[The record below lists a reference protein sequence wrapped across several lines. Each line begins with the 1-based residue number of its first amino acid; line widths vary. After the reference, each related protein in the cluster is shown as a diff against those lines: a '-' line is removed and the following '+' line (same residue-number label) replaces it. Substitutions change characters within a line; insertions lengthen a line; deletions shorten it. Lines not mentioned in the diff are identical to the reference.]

1 MSAWFVLFV
10 VSSVVGALDL
20 SPDMALI
27 IGNKSGLEFH
37 QLISLVFISGSV
49 LIDYGLDLD
58 LISFFFQLGIDT
70 KVHYVLTQ

>member
-10 VSSVVGALDL
+10 VSSVVGALAL

-27 IGNKSGLEFH
+27 VGNKSGLEFH
-37 QLISLVFISGSV
+37 QLIFLVFISGSV

-58 LISFFFQLGIDT
+58 LSLLLMFLSLPLLC
-70 KVHYVLTQ
+70 K

>member
-10 VSSVVGALDL
+10 VSSVVGALAL

-27 IGNKSGLEFH
+27 VGNKSGLEFH
-37 QLISLVFISGSV
+37 QLIFLVFISGSV

-58 LISFFFQLGIDT
+58 LSLLLMLLPLPLLC
-70 KVHYVLTQ
+70 K

>member
-37 QLISLVFISGSV
+37 QLIFLVFISGSV

-58 LISFFFQLGIDT
+58 LSLLLMFLPLPLLP
-70 KVHYVLTQ
+70 K